1 MASSKRPT
9 QIPRWAWGAAATL
22 VQPPSGSAE
31 AGFATRDEPPA
42 QWFNWHF
49 NAYGAWIDF
58 LRGPDV
64 EKWTRAQWPGT
75 PATDHFNAP
84 SALAFDI
91 DTITSDAGA
100 TDGAFRMA
108 VVGETS
114 APAAKMYVSQ
124 TGAQW
129 EARTN
134 LPASVTGPFA
144 LKAISAG
151 RWLLGCLDGAGPA
164 EIHYAAAD
172 DGAAVGPLGANGNSW
187 TQATT
192 PGGMAEVKAFAELG
206 GAAKIVAACASATM
220 AVYTSDN
227 GATWTACVF
236 ATTPANN
243 GLDVVSDGLAYVWIS
258 QDGEIYTSTDGVNF
272 AATVTLAAGSSA
284 SWRLCA
290 GAAGE
295 VVAYRLASAT
305 VVDLYYSEDS
315 GASWS
320 AITPAASS
328 PKRITQIAHRD
339 GVWIATVSRSPWLWV
354 SNDLVSWRA
363 LAPPVDT
370 SSSPAALY
378 IVRFDGG
385 SWVAVGNGY
394 ALVCGRAADPATGA
408 YVRDDAPST
417 LSDAGSFRGYL
428 LSTAT
433 PTNGQVYAWNSG
445 TSRWTPT
452 TPSSG
457 ASLPTAAAASE
468 VPVSTGAGTTY
479 TARTMAQFRA
489 LMFSQT
495 IDGLAGTGWTTTAD
509 PSTSWAWTASTRGR
523 ATITGGA
530 TGLVT
535 VEHATFLP
543 SAEEYDFCVNLDV
556 SSGDGSAGT
565 TKQIVMRAG
574 QSSSVFWYV
583 ALRSDGAA
591 EVGSIDG
598 GGALTPRSMS
608 AVSAIDSTARTGGAL
623 WLRLCRRAGR
633 LVALYG
639 ISSGAGVLPTVW
651 IELYRSDNTVSYT
664 TDERTFTASQ
674 GTWVEIVVYAPS
686 SMVADYEVDFTQIRS
701 VIGGGPL

>member
-354 SNDLVSWRA
+354 SNDLTSWRA

-370 SSSPAALY
+370 SASPAALY
-378 IVRFDGG
+378 SVRFDGG

-394 ALVCGRAADPATGA
+394 ALACGRASDPATGV

-417 LSDAGSFRGYL
+417 LSDAGSLRGL
-428 LSTAT
+428 LISTTA
-433 PTNGQVYAWNSG
+433 PTNGQVLAWNSG
-445 TSRWTPT
+445 TLRWTPV
-452 TPSSG
+452 TPSGGTSSPLTTNGDLWTYATTDARLAIGTSG
-457 ASLPTAAAASE
+457 QVLSVVGGLPTWRSLPWASHTTTGVQTTDATQTTCGTYTVPAGAYTVELLVTGAKSDLTAAS
-468 VPVSTGAGTTY
+468 
-479 TARTMAQFRA
+479 
-489 LMFSQT
+489 
-495 IDGLAGTGWTTTAD
+495 GWK
-509 PSTSWAWTASTRGR
+509 
-523 ATITGGA
+523 IT
-530 TGLVT
+530 VT
-535 VEHATFLP
+535 V
-543 SAEEYDFCVNLDV
+543 VNNSGTV
-556 SSGDGSAGT
+556 S
-565 TKQIVMRAG
+565 IV
-574 QSSSVFWYV
+574 
-583 ALRSDGAA
+583 
-591 EVGSIDG
+591 G
-598 GGALTPRSMS
+598 GGAIIVGPTDGATTW
-608 AVSAIDSTARTGGAL
+608 AVTVDVSGTSLRLRVTGAAATTIDWTAR
-623 WLRLCRRAGR
+623 
-633 LVALYG
+633 
-639 ISSGAGVLPTVW
+639 W
-651 IELYRSDNTVSYT
+651 IV
-664 TDERTFTASQ
+664 
-674 GTWVEIVVYAPS
+674 G
-686 SMVADYEVDFTQIRS
+686 
-701 VIGGGPL
+701 

>member
-354 SNDLVSWRA
+354 SNDLTSWRA

-479 TARTMAQFRA
+479 TARTMAQMRA

-495 IDGLAGTGWTTTAD
+495 VDGLAGTSWTTTAGAG
-509 PSTSWAWTASTRGR
+509 TSWTWTGGSQGRG
-523 ATITGGA
+523 TITGGSSA
-530 TGLVT
+530 VLVQ
-535 VEHATFLP
+535 VEHSTFLP
-543 SAEEYDFCVNLDV
+543 SAEEYDLVVNIDV
-556 SSGDGSAGT
+556 SAGDGTSTT
-565 TKQIVMRAG
+565 TKQTVIRTGIDA
-574 QSSSVFWYV
+574 SNYV
-583 ALRSDGAA
+583 SLTLRSDGAV
-591 EVGSIDG
+591 EILWNYTTGGTSGSLLGMTAVAAIDATARTAGNLFLRVSRRLGRIVISYGIGAG
-598 GGALTPRSMS
+598 GGALPVRWVKLY
-608 AVSAIDSTARTGGAL
+608 VSPDTIAEGAL
-623 WLRLCRRAGR
+623 A
-633 LVALYG
+633 
-639 ISSGAGVLPTVW
+639 
-651 IELYRSDNTVSYT
+651 
-664 TDERTFTASQ
+664 ASQ
-674 GTWVEIVVYAPS
+674 GTWVGLIVYAPS

>member
-354 SNDLVSWRA
+354 SNDLTSWRA

-457 ASLPTAAAASE
+457 ASLPTASAASE

-479 TARTMAQFRA
+479 TARTMAQLRA

-509 PSTSWAWTASTRGR
+509 AGTSWTWTASTRGR
-523 ATITGGA
+523 GHIDGGA
-530 TGLVT
+530 GPVLVL
-535 VEHATFLP
+535 VEHSTFLP
-543 SAEEYDFCVNLDV
+543 SAEEYDFAVNVDV
-556 SSGDGSAGT
+556 SSGDGTSTT
-565 TKQIVMRAG
+565 TKQIVLRCGIDA
-574 QSSSVFWYV
+574 SNYV
-583 ALRSDGAA
+583 SFTVRSDGAV
-591 EVGSIDG
+591 EILWNYTSGGTSGSLL
-598 GGALTPRSMS
+598 AMT
-608 AVSAIDSTARTGGAL
+608 AVAAIDATARTAGQL
-623 WLRLCRRAGR
+623 WLRVSRRIGRIVVSYAIAAGSPP
-633 LVALYG
+633 
-639 ISSGAGVLPTVW
+639 SSGWV
-651 IELYRSDNTVSYT
+651 ELYISPDTIVAGALA
-664 TDERTFTASQ
+664 ASQ
-674 GTWVEIVVYAPS
+674 GTWVGLIVYAPGA
-686 SMVADYEVDFTQIRS
+686 MGADYEVDFTAIRS
-701 VIGGGPL
+701 VIAGGPL